1 MSKVKLQPE
10 MLKSAIDSLLRYS
23 LEKKKKR
30 NFSET
35 IEIHFGLKDFDP
47 ARDKRIAGQTQLPY
61 APRKSFKVIVL
72 GNEKHND
79 EAKALNIDFR
89 TLDDLKKINRDK
101 KIVKKLG
108 KSYDA
113 LLASAPIIR
122 QVPRLLGPT
131 LNKIGKFPAAVKPNE
146 SIGEKVDQLNKT
158 VKFSL
163 KFKVGAPMSLSAPVA
178 NVEMTPEQ
186 INENITAAVNYVLT
200 LMKKGWQNV
209 KKVHIK
215 SSMGPTYTIFGF

>member
-1 MSKVKLQPE
+1 VIKKLW
-10 MLKSAIDSLLRYS
+10 
-23 LEKKKKR
+23 
-30 NFSET
+30 
-35 IEIHFGLKDFDP
+35 
-47 ARDKRIAGQTQLPY
+47 
-61 APRKSFKVIVL
+61 
-72 GNEKHND
+72 
-79 EAKALNIDFR
+79 
-89 TLDDLKKINRDK
+89 
-101 KIVKKLG
+101 KKLG

-200 LMKKGWQNV
+200 LMKKRMA
-209 KKVHIK
+209 KC
-215 SSMGPTYTIFGF
+215 